1 MKKILVLTDF
11 SEASRKALFYT
22 VNLYRDVAC
31 SFSIL
36 NNFIVL
42 PDSTGIVDE
51 QIARNAQS
59 NLDEFLAELKK
70 DTVEDKHSFE
80 GLSIAGNLY
89 ITVSELYRKD
99 PFDLLVVGASGTGNS
114 VRLGSVATQML
125 RTAPCPV
132 LVVPANTR
140 PRRIESIVVAT
151 DYSNFES
158 PELFAPVREVMQGG
172 KKELTFLTI
181 LDKETAPSEVDSAR
195 QSLLDEYFNQY
206 SPLHYYIKDDSPL
219 EGIEDYL
226 DSHQTDLLVTVSRHR
241 SLWDILLNRSTSRI
255 LAYQAEVPLL
265 VLNEENTAGHN
276 ADADGDSTM
285 DWNVIL

>member
-11 SEASRKALFYT
+11 SEASQKALFYT
-22 VNLYRDVAC
+22 INLYRDVTC
-31 SFSIL
+31 SFSVL

-59 NLDEFLAELKK
+59 NLDEFIAQVEK
-70 DTVEDKHSFE
+70 DSIEDKHSFE
-80 GLSIAGNLY
+80 GISIAGNLY

-114 VRLGSVATQML
+114 IRLGSVATQML

-132 LVVPANTR
+132 LVVPAKTR
-140 PRRIESIVVAT
+140 PKRIENIVVAT

-158 PELFAPVREVMQGG
+158 PEVFAPVREVMQRG

-181 LDKETAPSEVDSAR
+181 LDKDTAPSEVDSTR
-195 QSLLDEYFNQY
+195 QSLLDQYFNQY

-226 DSHQTDLLVTVSRHR
+226 GSHKTDLLVTVSRHR

-265 VLNEENTAGHN
+265 VLNENVAEHSH
-276 ADADGDSTM
+276 DADSTM